1 MEEEDEEE
9 KEEPAP
15 PRERSG
21 PSAASVGTELRL
33 PALVHPDELLD
44 LVVSL
49 GEMPDAATKWFL
61 YCACEEPGV
70 KVSRSH
76 YREQRHKATVWTN
89 NIRLC
94 AF

>member
-1 MEEEDEEE
+1 MLSEPALA
-9 KEEPAP
+9 KPAILVPTANGGGGAMEEPA

-33 PALVHPDELLD
+33 PALVQPEELLD

-61 YCACEEPGV
+61 YWA
-70 KVSRSH
+70 
-76 YREQRHKATVWTN
+76 
-89 NIRLC
+89 
-94 AF
+94 